1 MPRVKVDYI
10 VSFSSESPE
19 APASN
24 LLANEAGKGRWLCA
38 RGEPSCSVLLQL
50 SKAVQ
55 ISSITIGAHLSALVE
70 VLVGRSETPNDPF
83 QVLVASSVFLSLHE
97 SRRAAE
103 GDTAA
108 DRVRSFTTEQLAA
121 DVRGKRWDRVRVV
134 CSQPYNKHCKY
145 GLSFIHIFSPEGDAP
160 SASTSSEPA
169 QKTTK
174 DSTSRPSLKFPA
186 DISPQDSDDD
196 DLKPGAL
203 FAQHLAKQSQ
213 SQSQDSTSSTDSQ
226 IRKAT
231 SQAIKNVFNN
241 STKIVRTP
249 ISKPKGSV
257 THSEESRSDRKR
269 ESLMYE
275 DEDDGPHDKIDRLVA
290 AHKDQQAKEAEKEKA
305 NKEKEKQQKD
315 KERTHKDKTESDSSK
330 YKKERNKDE
339 ITHNQTPKDKYKD
352 KTDDKNR
359 TPHSSKKERE
369 RSRSPRSSKKERD
382 ERSRSPQSSKKEKG
396 ERSRSPH
403 SSKRDRTLSN
413 KQDRGDDRSKKVSK
427 DQDNGKTLYAGP
439 VSDKPHEL
447 LRDVVFVLSGYENPR
462 RAAVRDAAL
471 AMGAQ
476 FQRDWNSR
484 CTHLIC
490 AFSNTPKLK
499 TVRSSPDGDKAIV
512 VTAEWVERQAER
524 RRRLPWQ
531 WFATEHK
538 FRVKRARSASGEDPP
553 GTSRRD
559 SDAENDAIA
568 SKDTD
573 RRVKEEDRN
582 RKKRDR
588 TPDSECDTDDE
599 IEKVMRQNAQKRNRI
614 NSDEESTSKKKKEEA
629 DDVANMSAGS
639 DVAFVCDERMQAQIT
654 LSDDEDATDK
664 EDVIEDTPELGT
676 IEQLPSFFEGCTFA
690 VHATNKPILDEKTV
704 RRYVKAYGGEIVET
718 MDEEEDLEVDY
729 VLCLSGHTA
738 GVRAKGR
745 LVRGDWLWRCH
756 ERKRLCSPGEFAL

>member
-1 MPRVKVDYI
+1 MPRAKVDYI

-55 ISSITIGAHLSALVE
+55 ISSITVGAHLSALVE

-83 QVLVASSVFLSLHE
+83 QVLVASSVFLSPID
-97 SRRAAE
+97 SRKATE

-108 DRVRSFTTEQLAA
+108 DRVRSFNIEQLAE

-160 SASTSSEPA
+160 NATASSEPA
-169 QKTTK
+169 QKTMK
-174 DSTSRPSLKFPA
+174 DVTSKPALKVPV
-186 DISPQDSDDD
+186 DISPQDSDDEE
-196 DLKPGAL
+196 LKPGAL
-203 FAQHLAKQSQ
+203 FAQHRAKQTL
-213 SQSQDSTSSTDSQ
+213 SQDSTSNTDSQ

-231 SQAIKNVFNN
+231 SQAIKNVFSN

-249 ISKPKGSV
+249 ITKPKGSV
-257 THSEESRSDRKR
+257 THTAEGRSDRKR

-275 DEDDGPHDKIDRLVA
+275 DEDAGPNDKIDRLVA
-290 AHKDQQAKEAEKEKA
+290 AHKDQQAKEIEKEKA
-305 NKEKEKQQKD
+305 TKEKEKQQRD
-315 KERTHKDKTESDSSK
+315 KERKERDKTESDSSK
-330 YKKERNKDE
+330 QK
-339 ITHNQTPKDKYKD
+339 KDKYKGESSHNETPKEKRKD
-352 KTDDKNR
+352 KTDDRNR
-359 TPHSSKKERE
+359 TSHSSKKERDGRSRSPHSSKKER
-369 RSRSPRSSKKERD
+369 D
-382 ERSRSPQSSKKEKG
+382 G
-396 ERSRSPH
+396 RSRSPH

-413 KQDRGDDRSKKVSK
+413 KQDRGDDSSNKVSK
-427 DQDNGKTLYAGP
+427 DQDSGKTLYAGP
-439 VSDKPHEL
+439 VSDSPHSL
-447 LRDVVFVLSGYENPR
+447 LGDVVFVLSGYENPR

-471 AMGAQ
+471 AMGAH
-476 FQRDWNSR
+476 FQRDWGTR

-499 TVRSSPDGDKAIV
+499 TVRSLPDGDKAIV
-512 VTAEWVERQAER
+512 VTAEWIERQAER

-538 FRVKRARSASGEDPP
+538 FRVKRTRSASGEDPP

-559 SDAENDAIA
+559 SDADNFAST
-568 SKDTD
+568 SKDLD
-573 RRVKEEDRN
+573 QKDKEEDRN
-582 RKKRDR
+582 TKKRDR
-588 TPDSECDTDDE
+588 SPDSECDTDDE
-599 IEKVMRQNAQKRNRI
+599 IEKVVRQNAQKRNRV
-614 NSDEESTSKKKKEEA
+614 NSEEESTSKNKNTDT
-629 DDVANMSAGS
+629 DDVANVSAGS
-639 DVAFVCDERMQAQIT
+639 DVAFVCDERVRAQIT
-654 LSDDEDATDK
+654 LSDDDDTTDR
-664 EDVIEDTPELGT
+664 EDVIEDTPEFST

-690 VHATNKPILDEKTV
+690 LHATNKPILDEKLV
-704 RRYVKAYGGEIVET
+704 RRYVKAYGGEIVEAV
-718 MDEEEDLEVDY
+718 DDEEDLEVDY
-729 VLCLSGHTA
+729 VLCLSGNTE